1 MNPECMNCCN
11 KEEKEKYREIVDTQ
25 HLLIEHLSDCISSIG
40 DIIYYEMDIREQDRW
55 LDTMVNHGYY
65 TPREHEID

>member
-25 HLLIEHLSDCISSIG
+25 HELIEHLDECIHRIASM
-40 DIIYYEMDIREQDRW
+40 IYYQDALKHQDYWLREMIEQG
-55 LDTMVNHGYY
+55 LY
-65 TPREHEID
+65 TPEEEEE